1 MWQNEWEQLSEKDRE
16 QFMKVLN
23 RLFQCTFIVREEIDQ
38 KSKTVVINKD
48 FRFIER
54 YYTLFKNYLKVS
66 GWELQLDNYL
76 GVIALYNRYG
86 YSRHRL
92 NKHVT
97 YFLYILRLIY
107 EEQREKLSM
116 RKEALT
122 TIGEM
127 VEKMFHLGLIEK
139 KPADTVLRESLSVL
153 RNFNIIERIEGSW
166 TSPETRL
173 VIYPSILLL
182 VTNEKIA
189 ALYQWLKQD
198 GSGDEAGEEE
208 ADEDLTEDALD

>member
-48 FRFIER
+48 FRFLER
-54 YYTLFKNYLKVS
+54 HYTLFKEYLRVG
-66 GWELQLDNYL
+66 GWEIQLDNYL

-86 YSRHRL
+86 YNRYRL

-166 TSPETRL
+166 TSPETWL

-182 VTNEKIA
+182 VTNEKIT
-189 ALYQWLKQD
+189 ALYQRLKQD